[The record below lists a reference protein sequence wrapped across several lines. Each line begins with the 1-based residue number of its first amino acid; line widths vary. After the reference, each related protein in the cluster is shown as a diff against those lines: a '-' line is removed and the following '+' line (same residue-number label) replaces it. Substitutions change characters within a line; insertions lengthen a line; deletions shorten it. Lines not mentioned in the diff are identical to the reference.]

1 MNILK
6 KIIEFIS
13 EFPVSSSRIELQE
26 RLTDELMDTL
36 MFDIDN
42 LKKII

>member
-42 LKKII
+42 LKKIK